1 MANDLRTRYEI
12 ELAIEGTDKLN
23 SQVANIDRSLEA
35 ISKNAKSLKFD
46 DAAKGVADL
55 EKYMNGLLESESDC
69 TKQWSEFER
78 ASTKAYNDLEKEAVR
93 LNHSISEQG
102 RLQRE
107 RIKELEQEKSA
118 LGSTKEEK
126 ARAREIDK
134 EIASIR
140 KQVVVA
146 SDAELQSMQKANVN
160 ARARLKLLQ
169 QESKAQKAQGKEQ
182 KTLLQLIKE
191 DLKPLKDKIAA
202 QKEFIKSLST
212 TEDKYLAIKKAA
224 KGAMSIG
231 GKALKGAGV
240 VAGAAFAIGGMAV
253 ASADKQVTQE
263 TEARRMKG
271 GGSLEEKQN
280 TLLELYGKTGADY
293 STIVDAIN
301 RVYGLLGNVSKR
313 ELVEAATAE
322 IKMPGA
328 AAILRQ
334 QNTEGVKAQDFTA
347 YLNRMR
353 SIQSVTGASTEQI
366 ANASSYI
373 SNLRQRNFSGASE
386 AELQTLYLALQ
397 NSGAYDSEEELQRA
411 FTRFVRK
418 QRDSG
423 ESVFALAQKWQNS
436 GEWTKSAEGA
446 TDKTQVANTI
456 GNLDFAKMGEL
467 NRVKDFNA
475 PQETAAEKT
484 SRELRELEVL
494 KDKFLIQVLKA
505 IAPMLEDERL
515 SKLVDSSLKLI
526 QKLADFLIPLI
537 EKLSPYLQKMVDL
550 IIKLADFLLPI
561 LDKVLPYVDK
571 VVDYFIELFDLAD
584 DIAEAANQNGK
595 EAQRQAD
602 ALFNLA
608 GYLADAVKK
617 LTGSETQ
624 RQVDAAKE
632 GNAAGMT
639 ANSGGGGM
647 KMMADGGLTAMPSI
661 CGETAF
667 PEFVI
672 PTDPARRG
680 RAEQIMQ
687 TVSQT
692 FNMGGSETTAMSLA
706 QAVRSRQFTYETGR
720 IGMLNR
726 RLGVV

>member
-1 MANDLRTRYEI
+1 MADKVSYQISLEI
-12 ELAIEGTDKLN
+12 EGADKLN
-23 SQVANIDRSLEA
+23 SQVDRIERALQGV
-35 ISKNAKSLKFD
+35 SKNAKSLNF
-46 DAAKGVADL
+46 AEANQTLADL
-55 EKYMNGLLESESDC
+55 ERQMNEISESGEDA
-69 TKQWSEFER
+69 TKQMEAFDRASNKAYTELER
-78 ASTKAYNDLEKEAVR
+78 AAVR
-93 LNHSISEQG
+93 LNHSISDQG
-102 RLQRE
+102 KAQRE
-107 RIKELEQEKSA
+107 RIKELEQEKAA
-118 LGSTKEEK
+118 LDKTAEGK

-134 EIASIR
+134 EIKDLR
-140 KQVVVA
+140 RQVVDV
-146 SDAELQSMQKANVN
+146 SDDELSTMIKQNVN
-160 ARARLKLLQ
+160 ARARIKLMQ
-169 QESKAQKAQGKEQ
+169 QTAKQQKTEQKQQ

-191 DLKPLKDKIAA
+191 DLKPLKEKIAL
-202 QKEFIKSLST
+202 QKEFIKSLKT
-212 TEDKYLAIKKAA
+212 TEGRMNALKKAA

-231 GKALKGAGV
+231 GKALKGAGM
-240 VAGAAFAIGGMAV
+240 VAGAALAIGGMAV
-253 ASADKQVTQE
+253 ASADKQISQE

-301 RVYGLLGNVSKR
+301 RVYGLLGNVSRK

-322 IKMPGA
+322 IRMPGA

-373 SNLRQRNFSGASE
+373 ANLRQRNFSNASE

-423 ESVFALAQKWQNS
+423 ENVFALAQKWQNS
-436 GEWTKSAEGA
+436 GEWTKSAYGA

-484 SRELRELEVL
+484 ARELRELEVL

-505 IAPMLEDERL
+505 IAPMLDNGAL
-515 SKLVDSSLKLI
+515 TKLVDGALKLI

-537 EKLSPYLQKMVDL
+537 EKLAPYLQKMVDL

-571 VVDYFIELFDLAD
+571 VVDYFIDLFDLAD

-608 GYLADAVKK
+608 GYLAEAVKK
-617 LTGSETQ
+617 LTGKETQ

-647 KMMADGGLTAMPSI
+647 KPMADGGLTSMPSI

-692 FNMGGSETTAMSLA
+692 FNMSGSETTAMSLA
-706 QAVRSRQFTYETGR
+706 QAVRSRSFTYETGR

>member
-1 MANDLRTRYEI
+1 MSDTMKTRYEV
-12 ELAIEGTDKLN
+12 ELTIEGTDRLN
-23 SQVANIDRSLEA
+23 GQCLEIDRALEA

-46 DAAKGVADL
+46 EALHGVQAL
-55 EKYMNGLLESESDC
+55 ENSMRELSESEEDC
-69 TKQWSEFER
+69 TKQWAEFDR
-78 ASTKAYNDLEKEAVR
+78 ASNKTYNDLEKEAVR
-93 LNHSISEQG
+93 LNFSISEQG
-102 RLQRE
+102 KLQRE
-107 RIKELEQEKSA
+107 RIKELEQEKAA

-134 EIASIR
+134 EIAGIR
-140 KQVVVA
+140 KQVVDV
-146 SDAELQSMQKANVN
+146 SDEELSTMIKQNVQ
-160 ARARLKLLQ
+160 ARSHLKLLQ
-169 QESKAQKAQGKEQ
+169 QEAKQQKTQGKQQ

-191 DLKPLKDKIAA
+191 DLKPLQEKLKL
-202 QKEFIKSLST
+202 QKEFLASLKT
-212 TEDKYLAIKKAA
+212 QEGRYVALKKAA

-231 GKALKGAGV
+231 GKALKGAGM
-240 VAGAAFAIGGMAV
+240 VAGAALAIGGMAV

-301 RVYGLLGNVSKR
+301 RVYGLLGNVSKS

-353 SIQSVTGASTEQI
+353 SIQSVTGASAEQI
-366 ANASSYI
+366 TNASSYI
-373 SNLRQRNFSGASE
+373 SNLRQNNFSNASE

-397 NSGAYDSEEELQRA
+397 NSGAYDSDEELQRA

-423 ESVFALAQKWQNS
+423 EDVFALAQKWQNS
-436 GEWTKSAEGA
+436 GEWTKSAYGA

-467 NRVKDFNA
+467 NRVTDFNA

-484 SRELRELEVL
+484 ARELRELEVY

-505 IAPMLEDERL
+505 IAPMLEGDGL
-515 SKLVDSSLKLI
+515 SKLVDSTLKLFQKLAEFFI
-526 QKLADFLIPLI
+526 PLIEKLAPHLQKMVDLVIKLADFLI
-537 EKLSPYLQKMVDL
+537 
-550 IIKLADFLLPI
+550 PI
-561 LDKVLPYVDK
+561 LDKVLPYIGK
-571 VVDYFIELFDLAD
+571 VVDYFIDLFDLAS
-584 DIAEAANQNGK
+584 DIAASVAKQN
-595 EAQRQAD
+595 EQQTQRQA
-602 ALFNLA
+602 
-608 GYLADAVKK
+608 K
-617 LTGSETQ
+617 
-624 RQVDAAKE
+624 AAQE
-632 GNAAGMT
+632 GNVAGMI
-639 ANSGGGGM
+639 AYSGGGGM

-692 FNMGGSETTAMSLA
+692 FNMSGNETTAMSLA
-706 QAVRSRQFTYETGR
+706 QAVRSRQFAYETAR

-726 RLGVV
+726 RLGGV